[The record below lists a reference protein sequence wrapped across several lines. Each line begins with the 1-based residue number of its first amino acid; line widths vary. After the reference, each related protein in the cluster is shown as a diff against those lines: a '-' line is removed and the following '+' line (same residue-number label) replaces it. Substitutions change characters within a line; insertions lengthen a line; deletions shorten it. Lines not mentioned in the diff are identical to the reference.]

1 MAGFKEGMPLLGP
14 VAPVPAIGHG
24 PTPGASRA
32 RSAQPDLA
40 RSATVVLA
48 GRTAARSREGPRP
61 MHPMKNN
68 VGLSDR
74 AIRLFFG
81 LTLLGLGI
89 ALDSPW
95 GLIGIVPMVTAG
107 LGYCPL
113 YPLLGID
120 TCEDTH

>member
-1 MAGFKEGMPLLGP
+1 
-14 VAPVPAIGHG
+14 
-24 PTPGASRA
+24 
-32 RSAQPDLA
+32 
-40 RSATVVLA
+40 
-48 GRTAARSREGPRP
+48 
-61 MHPMKNN
+61 
-68 VGLSDR
+68 

-107 LGYCPL
+107 LRYCPL

>member
-1 MAGFKEGMPLLGP
+1 M
-14 VAPVPAIGHG
+14 VA
-24 PTPGASRA
+24 
-32 RSAQPDLA
+32 SAA
-40 RSATVVLA
+40 
-48 GRTAARSREGPRP
+48 RTANGLQQDPGQGPRP
-61 MHPMKNN
+61 TNAMKNN

-74 AIRLFFG
+74 AIRLFVG
-81 LTLLGLGI
+81 LTILGLGI

-107 LGYCPL
+107 LGFCPL

>member
-1 MAGFKEGMPLLGP
+1 
-14 VAPVPAIGHG
+14 
-24 PTPGASRA
+24 
-32 RSAQPDLA
+32 
-40 RSATVVLA
+40 
-48 GRTAARSREGPRP
+48 

-107 LGYCPL
+107 LGFCPL
-113 YPLLGID
+113 YPLLGIY